1 MATLASTAKNEEEWG
16 IAGLVHDFDWEICPT
31 PEEHP
36 MFGAGLLREAGFP
49 EHVVRAVLTH
59 GDHTGLTR
67 DSLMEKTLFAV
78 DELSGFIRAVA
89 LVRPGKSLDDLKP
102 RSVRKKFKDKRFAK
116 DVIRE
121 DITNGAAEMGLDLN
135 EHIAFVIESLK
146 PVRSSFGVGRNAAN
160 LDRLSLVVG
169 IQRGSKSIASVRR
182 RGYVPGAGARGGPSA
197 EAGSDISTVS
207 PTR

>member
-1 MATLASTAKNEEEWG
+1 MDREATLKFLEQHVKTEVLMRHLLGVEAAMRGYARKYGEDEEEWG

-49 EHVVRAVLTH
+49 EHIVRAVLTH

-121 DITNGAAEMGLDLN
+121 DIINGAAEMELDLN

-146 PVRSSFGVGRNAAN
+146 PVAGR
-160 LDRLSLVVG
+160 LGLHS
-169 IQRGSKSIASVRR
+169 
-182 RGYVPGAGARGGPSA
+182 
-197 EAGSDISTVS
+197 EATA
-207 PTR
+207 